1 MTKNFSLD
9 WASLGITSKSSQYY
23 WEIGRRSMPFEKVV
37 AMLKRMQIP
46 YEELD
51 SGLKDNYQYI
61 AEIVDTYLNENSPKL
76 KQIVIAE

>member
-1 MTKNFSLD
+1 
-9 WASLGITSKSSQYY
+9 
-23 WEIGRRSMPFEKVV
+23 MPFEKVV

-61 AEIVDTYLNENSPKL
+61 AEIVDAYLNENSPKL